1 MPFSSRDALLNRTK
15 DQKKGSVVK
24 VTFFAA
30 ITFIAVTSLALSRIP
45 IRDFVRAQKLRTSI
59 HDKGHGKRMDQAFRK
74 QVIDILEEDRYAAT
88 LTNDLVGDLKDAV
101 LRNEMFVEHYAIA
114 RILKVAD
121 DTCRNEPSEHVG
133 ACFAISVAD
142 DVKEFYSVKEAS
154 AKF

>member
-1 MPFSSRDALLNRTK
+1 MPFSSRDALLNRRK
-15 DQKKGSVVK
+15 DQTKGSVVK

-59 HDKGHGKRMDQAFRK
+59 HDKGHGKRMDEAFRK

-101 LRNEMFVEHYAIA
+101 LRNEMLPEHFEIA
-114 RILKVAD
+114 KMLRMAS
-121 DTCRNEPSEHVG
+121 DTCLDHTSIHSIHDIG
-133 ACFAISVAD
+133 ACFADAIKNDLSGNG
-142 DVKEFYSVKEAS
+142 AS
-154 AKF
+154 AKI